1 MTFRRSRVA
10 VTGLGAITALGN
22 DLTQTFSRLIAG
34 DCGFSDI
41 TEFDA
46 SCAKIRSAAEI
57 KGLRVSDVAPNGRA
71 ALWSRADSL
80 ASVAATEALNQARV
94 GGRDLYLAMGGT
106 SGGMREAEPAFMAD
120 AAIPSSARQAQ
131 QLLAYPLYSSAQR
144 LSDIFPTVRHSAT
157 FCSACSSSATAII
170 QAAQW
175 LTTGRCE
182 CVLAGGTD
190 ALSLLTLTGFTALG
204 AMSDKPCRPFDAARS
219 GMSLGEGAAFLVMER
234 EDSARQRGADI
245 LAWID
250 GWSLGAEAHHIT
262 HPEPGGAIAAQLIES
277 AASYAGLKL
286 SDIGYFNAH
295 GTGTIPND
303 SMEAN
308 ALRSA
313 FGSQVGNVWVSTVKG
328 QLGHTL
334 GAAGAIEAAI
344 TILAL
349 REERLPPTIGLT
361 TPAPDTRLRH
371 IIGKSIRAKCQH
383 ALSSSFGFGG
393 LGAVLAISHLDTPG
407 TIAPGRQKTLVISA
421 MSGAKY
427 ANVEQQSIAGDSDVT
442 NPLDASRERLESANP
457 LTELE
462 PDRSRRFDRLTALS
476 CTGAK
481 RALSRAGLNPARVGL
496 AVGNALGNVERLAG
510 YLGRLS
516 AKGLRGI
523 PPAEFP
529 HLVPS
534 SVAGNASIYLG
545 LTGPVATVSDE
556 GLCGDVAFDLAC
568 GCLQQGLAKAMLTGV
583 VEAHD
588 TGIER
593 ISDPFGCLPT
603 LCPAEREVSNWFVIE
618 PEEQV
623 GARDHRALATVLD
636 FWIGQGL
643 WYQYLTE
650 HEAPPLGTRLWL
662 LCSDVQSAA
671 LDCLPGIGIW
681 REAHRVD
688 LPTTPRTA
696 SGKSGI
702 ATATAV
708 DLIQRDIADQV
719 VLISSVRGKSA
730 VLWLTRPEWPA

>member
-1 MTFRRSRVA
+1 VA
-10 VTGLGAITALGN
+10 VTGLGAITALGK
-22 DLTQTFSRLIAG
+22 DLAHTFSRLTAG
-34 DCGFSDI
+34 DCGFSEI

-46 SCAKIRSAAEI
+46 SCARIRSAAEI
-57 KGLRVSDVAPNGRA
+57 KGLRVSDVAPNGKA

-80 ASVAATEALNQARV
+80 AALASTEALTQARV
-94 GGRDLYLAMGGT
+94 GGRDLFLAIGGT
-106 SGGMREAEPAFMAD
+106 SGGMREAEPVLMAD
-120 AAIPSSARQAQ
+120 AAIPCSARQAQ

-144 LSDIFPTVRHSAT
+144 LSELFPTVRHSAT

-170 QAAQW
+170 QAANW

-219 GMSLGEGAAFLVMER
+219 GMSLGEGAAFLVMES

-262 HPEPGGAIAAQLIES
+262 HPEPGGTMAAQLIQT
-277 AASYAGLKL
+277 AANHAGFEL

-349 REERLPPTIGLT
+349 CEERLPPTMGLT
-361 TPAPDTRLRH
+361 TPAPDTILRH
-371 IIGKSIRAKCQH
+371 IIGNSISAKCQH

-407 TIAPGRQKTLVISA
+407 AISPGRKKTLVISA
-421 MSGAKY
+421 MSGTTY
-427 ANVEQQSIAGDSDVT
+427 ASVDQSAIASD
-442 NPLDASRERLESANP
+442 NDGRSPLALSRGTLESADP

-481 RALSRAGLNPARVGL
+481 RALSRAGLDSAQVGL
-496 AVGNALGNVERLAG
+496 VVGNALGNVERLAG

-516 AKGLRGI
+516 AKGPRGI

-545 LTGPVATVSDE
+545 LSGPVATVSDKE
-556 GLCGDVAFDLAC
+556 LCSDVAFDLAC
-568 GCLQQGLAKAMLTGV
+568 GCLQQGLVKAMLTGV

-593 ISDPFGCLPT
+593 ICDPFGCLPI
-603 LCPAEREVSNWFVIE
+603 LCPTKREVSNWFVIE
-618 PEEQV
+618 AEEQV
-623 GARDHRALATVLD
+623 RARDHQALAKVLD
-636 FWIGQGL
+636 FWIGQGP
-643 WYQYLTE
+643 WYQYLVQ

-662 LCSDVQSAA
+662 LGSGVQLAA
-671 LDCLPGIGIW
+671 LDSLPSIGTW
-681 REAHRVD
+681 REARGVD

-696 SGKSGI
+696 SGKSGV
-702 ATATAV
+702 AMATAV
-708 DLIQRDIADQV
+708 DLIQRGIADQV
-719 VLISSVRGKSA
+719 VVISGARGKSA
-730 VLWLTRPEWPA
+730 VLRLSRSEPPA